1 MQRPSI
7 AMQRIQFGL
16 HYTAL
21 HCTALHCTAL
31 HCTALHCTARVLT
44 WNVLLHDDWLL
55 RLYFAPTHGRSDPE
69 G

>member
-16 HYTAL
+16 H
-21 HCTALHCTAL
+21 
-31 HCTALHCTARVLT
+31 CTARVLT
-44 WNVLLHDDWLL
+44 LNVLLHDDKLL
-55 RLYFAPTHGRSDPE
+55 RLYFAPSHGMSDQE